1 MIRYGIIATIA
12 LLVAATVGATF
23 RGNEIADSTPSNAI
37 RSIPQGDMQQR
48 LAALE
53 SVILEEQ
60 QRRIAMEQQVSELA
74 EQNRWLSD
82 QLVSGGSDQEG
93 VADLSIEAHEIGLR
107 EQFAERREV
116 IDEGERTQQRLVA
129 SGFDEFEA
137 AEIVRTL
144 EELQMR
150 RLNALFQAEQSG
162 ERVNVQALQAEAT
175 QQLKDRLGE
184 ADYEKYLEATRRPTS
199 VAVRNVLESSPA
211 QLAGLQ
217 SGDEIVRYDG
227 ERVYNVA
234 ELNRLT
240 STNESDSVLV
250 EVIRN
255 GQPITISL
263 PAGPIGITSRSR
275 GGF

>member
-1 MIRYGIIATIA
+1 M
-12 LLVAATVGATF
+12 ATF
-23 RGNEIADSTPSNAI
+23 RNNEIVDSAPSDVSS
-37 RSIPQGDMQQR
+37 SIPQGDVQQR
-48 LAALE
+48 LTSLE
-53 SVILEEQ
+53 SMVLEEQ
-60 QRRIAMEQQVSELA
+60 QRRIALEQRVSELV
-74 EQNRWLSD
+74 EQNNWLSA

-93 VADLSIEAHEIGLR
+93 VVGSDTEARESGLR
-107 EQFAERREV
+107 EQFSERRE
-116 IDEGERTQQRLVA
+116 IDQGERTQQRLVA
-129 SGFDEFEA
+129 AGFDEFEA
-137 AEIVRTL
+137 AEIVRIT

-162 ERVNVQALQAEAT
+162 ERVNVQAFQAEAT

-240 STNESDSVLV
+240 STNDSESILV

-255 GQPITISL
+255 GQPITVSL

>member
-12 LLVAATVGATF
+12 LLVAATVMATF
-23 RGNEIADSTPSNAI
+23 RSNDTATSVSSDVVS
-37 RSIPQGDMQQR
+37 SIPQGDIQQR

-53 SVILEEQ
+53 SMVLEEQ
-60 QRRIAMEQQVSELA
+60 QRRVAIEEQLSEME

-82 QLVSGGSDQEG
+82 QLASGSSNFEERVGSDDNTPVQNF
-93 VADLSIEAHEIGLR
+93 R
-107 EQFAERREV
+107 EQLTERRS
-116 IDEGERTQQRLVA
+116 DADQGERTEQRLISA
-129 SGFDEFEA
+129 GFDEFEA
-137 AEIVRTL
+137 AEIVRIT

-150 RLNALFQAEQSG
+150 RLNAVFQAEQTG
-162 ERVNVQALQAEAT
+162 ERVNVQAFQAEAT
-175 QQLKDRLGE
+175 QELKDRLGE
-184 ADYEKYLEATRRPTS
+184 ADYEKYLEAMRRPTS
-199 VAVRNVLESSPA
+199 VDVRNVLESSPA

-217 SGDEIVRYDG
+217 SGDEIVRYGG

-240 STNESDSVLV
+240 STNESDTVLV
-250 EVIRN
+250 EVIRD
-255 GQPITISL
+255 GQPITVSL